1 MVFEGKPEGDF
12 PAQDTPKESVS
23 PKADTFKKRPC
34 GPVLKGRQ
42 TKPPAPG
49 APRGWVTVNLV
60 PAAACHFAQA
70 KKKGQLCHPFCSAI
84 LLAAA

>member
-34 GPVLKGRQ
+34 GPVLKDRQ
-42 TKPPAPG
+42 QKPQAPS
-49 APRGWVTVNLV
+49 APRGWVSASPV
-60 PAAACHFAQA
+60 PAAACHFAQT
-70 KKKGQLCHPFCSAI
+70 KKRKDSSAI
-84 LLAAA
+84 LSVAPYY